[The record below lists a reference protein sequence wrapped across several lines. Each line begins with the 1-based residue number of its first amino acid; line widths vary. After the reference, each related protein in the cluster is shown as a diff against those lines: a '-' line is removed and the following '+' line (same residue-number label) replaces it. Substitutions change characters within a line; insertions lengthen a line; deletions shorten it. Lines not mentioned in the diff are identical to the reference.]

1 MIPREVW
8 PWLLVFL
15 AILVILAVLAFAGY
29 DGWSELAAILTLVL
43 LQQWS
48 GP

>member
-29 DGWSELAAILTLVL
+29 DGWSELAAILTLAL

-48 GP
+48 SL